1 MKKHRVIYPRNSRQA
16 KALQRW
22 AELWKSNP
30 EQMERRRKRGNEA
43 NARKWLGEKETARY
57 YLAAQPSKLT
67 PDQAKAF
74 CIRVVNESRGR
85 SKMSPG
91 RCESV
96 RKRFSGWGLW
106 AFDFNEGVYL
116 NHPRIE
122 ADRRRAEQAEAERL
136 EKMDR
141 AEAYRI
147 EAERQRETTK
157 RVKAER
163 NQAGELSAPSDWFE
177 RIPAEHRCLA
187 RFELI
192 RMKRL
197 KPFEPIEAAR
207 IKSGELDYFL
217 PFATNPELREMRL
230 SEFRIIHE
238 SLIPERNLTGLERL
252 SSRKLLAGEKDTLE
266 SVSVC
271 IG

>member
-147 EAERQRETTK
+147 EAER
-157 RVKAER
+157 
-163 NQAGELSAPSDWFE
+163 NF
-177 RIPAEHRCLA
+177 
-187 RFELI
+187 
-192 RMKRL
+192 
-197 KPFEPIEAAR
+197 
-207 IKSGELDYFL
+207 
-217 PFATNPELREMRL
+217 
-230 SEFRIIHE
+230 
-238 SLIPERNLTGLERL
+238 TGLDRL
-252 SSRKLLAGEKDTLE
+252 RPRKLLAGEKDPLE